1 MADVG
6 NGRRVGYAAGVYD
19 LFHVGHL
26 NILQQARERCD
37 SLIAGVTTDE
47 AVVQTKGY
55 PPVVPY
61 VERAE
66 IVKAITYVDAV
77 IPDSSVDKTLAYR
90 TMPFDIIFK
99 GDDWQGTEKGD
110 NMERDMAALGV
121 EVVYFPYTVHTS
133 SSMLRLTLDRL
144 AKSLQ

>member
-1 MADVG
+1 MAEAG
-6 NGRRVGYAAGVYD
+6 TGRRVGYATGVYD

-26 NILQQARERCD
+26 NILRQARERCD

-47 AVVQTKGY
+47 LVVQPKGY

-61 VERAE
+61 VERVE
-66 IVKAITYVDAV
+66 IVKAITYVDTV
-77 IPDSSVDKTLAYR
+77 IPVSSLDKTLAYR